1 MMEGNSVNSM
11 ALSKYMSL
19 KSNTL
24 HHLLTH
30 IKADGKYGIVKSA
43 SADKKNMQLRKYVV
57 RRVQRRNEEEKGRV
71 TSRKEGERKSDA
83 CH

>member
-11 ALSKYMSL
+11 ALSKNMSL

-43 SADKKNMQLRKYVV
+43 SADKKICNCANMSYVGYSEETKRK
-57 RRVQRRNEEEKGRV
+57 REE
-71 TSRKEGERKSDA
+71 
-83 CH
+83 